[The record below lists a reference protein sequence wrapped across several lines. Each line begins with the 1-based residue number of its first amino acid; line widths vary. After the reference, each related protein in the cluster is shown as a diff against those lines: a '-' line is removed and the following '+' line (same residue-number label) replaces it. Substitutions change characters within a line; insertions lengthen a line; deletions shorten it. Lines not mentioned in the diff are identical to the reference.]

1 MLTRTAPL
9 RAAAAREREL
19 RRVFQQALRL
29 IAMVLPV
36 LILAGCRQ
44 DMHDQ
49 PRYEALERSQFFPDG
64 RSARLPVRGTVAR
77 GHLQED
83 QAFYT
88 GKQDGK
94 LVQTMPVNVDRQLLA
109 RGRERFNIYCSPCHG
124 TSGMGNGMIA
134 QRGFRSPPAFHT
146 DRLRQAPA
154 GHYFDVITNGFGA
167 MYSYASR
174 VEPRDRWAIIAYIRA
189 LQVSQTATLADVPER
204 ERTEL
209 EKQTEDQQGQPQR
222 PGGQKL

>member
-1 MLTRTAPL
+1 VKYRLRNLLKNGKNGLLT
-9 RAAAAREREL
+9 
-19 RRVFQQALRL
+19 RVFQQALGMMAL
-29 IAMVLPV
+29 VLPIMV
-36 LILAGCRQ
+36 LAGCRQ

-64 RSARLPVRGTVAR
+64 RSARLPVQGTVAR
-77 GHLQED
+77 GHLKED
-83 QAFYT
+83 QVFYT

-94 LVQTMPVNVDRQLLA
+94 LVQAMPVNVDRQLLA

-124 TSGMGNGMIA
+124 TSGMGNGMIV

-189 LQVSQTATLADVPER
+189 LQVSQTATLADVPEK

-209 EKQTEDQQGQPQR
+209 ERQTEGQQGQPQG